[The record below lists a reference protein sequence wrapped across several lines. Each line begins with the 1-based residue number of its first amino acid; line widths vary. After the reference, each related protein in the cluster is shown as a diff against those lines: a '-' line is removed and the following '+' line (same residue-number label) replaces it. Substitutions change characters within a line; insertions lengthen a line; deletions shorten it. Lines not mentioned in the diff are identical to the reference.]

1 MIEPKILPYEDNP
14 IDLQAVQEVQSALID
29 GLKAA
34 KLAQIYAALSDPTRV
49 RIISAL
55 NVRELC
61 VNDLAAALGMTQSAI
76 SHQLR
81 LLRTLGLVRNRR
93 QGRIIFYA
101 LDDEHIRDLF
111 QRGLEHIQHGLG
123 PE

>member
-34 KLAQIYAALSDPTRV
+34 QLAQIYAALSDPTRV

-123 PE
+123 LE